1 MNMSDEKPSE
11 KQLEF
16 HKLSPLP
23 RNIRRLMLKAAIK
36 AGKEPYAEGY
46 EKGYEAAKTLM
57 YETGF
62 RAGYDEAFR
71 DIERQLPA
79 KAAADALVRPV
90 EIGLVSPDGSRL
102 VVNERDDYQPSEE
115 SQNDTGYVTVTER
128 T

>member
-1 MNMSDEKPSE
+1 MSDEKPLE

-57 YETGF
+57 YEAGF
-62 RAGYDEAFR
+62 RAGYNEAFE
-71 DIERQLPA
+71 DINRQSPA
-79 KAAADALVRPV
+79 KAAADALVQPV
-90 EIGLVSPDGSRL
+90 EIGLVAPDGSKL
-102 VVNERDDYQPSEE
+102 VVNERTDDYQPSEE
-115 SQNDTGYVTVTER
+115 SQNDTGYVVVSER

>member
-1 MNMSDEKPSE
+1 MSDEKPSE

-16 HKLSPLP
+16 HKPSPLP
-23 RNIRRLMLKAAIK
+23 RNIRRLMLKSAIK

-57 YETGF
+57 YEAGF
-62 RAGYDEAFR
+62 RAGYNEAFK
-71 DIERQLPA
+71 DIERQAPA
-79 KAAADALVRPV
+79 NAAAGALVQPV

-102 VVNERDDYQPSEE
+102 VVSERDDYQPSEE
-115 SQNDTGYVTVTER
+115 SQNDTGYVVVRER